1 MQAAIQ
7 KSSRPWS
14 ITGKFNDTEK
24 ERVFA
29 RAAELGMKPA
39 EWVRRVIL
47 LALDVGTD
55 TMFLAGEVAALRGLL
70 YGVASQLGGVTPEIL
85 ASLQKRADAGKDAAA
100 ESRWQAY
107 AAKMRKG
114 TASGP

>member
-1 MQAAIQ
+1 MQAAIK

-14 ITGKFNDTEK
+14 ITGKINDEEK

-47 LALDVGTD
+47 LALDAGAD
-55 TMFLAGEVAALRGLL
+55 TMFLAGEVAALRGFL
-70 YGVASQLGGVTPEIL
+70 YGVASQLDGVTPEIL
-85 ASLQKRADAGKDAAA
+85 TILQQKADAGKDAAA
-100 ESRWQAY
+100 AARWQVY
-107 AAKMRKG
+107 SAKAQKEA
-114 TASGP
+114 ASGQ

>member
-7 KSSRPWS
+7 TSRPWS
-14 ITGKFNDTEK
+14 ITGKFNDAEK

-29 RAAELGMKPA
+29 RAADLGMKPA

-47 LALDVGTD
+47 LALDAGAD
-55 TMFLAGEVAALRGLL
+55 TMFLAGEVAALRGIL

-100 ESRWQAY
+100 KARWQAY
-107 AAKMRKG
+107 SAKAQKEV
-114 TASGP
+114 ASDQ